1 MVSVLI
7 LTIRGW
13 VRLGSNCLLVLSV
26 CVMLSQVGHRVKAVQ
41 VARWFSDW
49 CGSSFELLPLLGQL
63 TVYGYRPCWAIVG
76 LSCATHWAA
85 MWAACK

>member
-7 LTIRGW
+7 LTICGW
-13 VRLGSNCLLVLSV
+13 VQLSSDCLWVLSV

-63 TVYGYRPCWAIVG
+63 CWAIVG